1 MYLPALPHH
10 CNGYLH
16 HLPVDHHTLTSL
28 LEIALHRI
36 VKMPMAELLDNNEE
50 GEEVVPNDLV
60 ALEDNNTKDEEADME
75 PDLHNLD
82 L

>member
-1 MYLPALPHH
+1 
-10 CNGYLH
+10 
-16 HLPVDHHTLTSL
+16 
-28 LEIALHRI
+28 
-36 VKMPMAELLDNNEE
+36 MPMAELLDNNEE